1 LKERIFG
8 IVNLIVNHILENDDL
23 DHEKNNVMENL
34 ISKGYNPNEIIDA
47 FTWIRSFATNLYND
61 MQFDKFYNKPH
72 AFRILSEEERM
83 RFTVEAWGFL
93 IKLRELGIID
103 DSLREEII
111 NKALLI
117 IDDEVDLDD
126 IMIVASLAVFRQ
138 SYPLFKEEFLDQ
150 FQHGKNY
157 LIN

>member
-1 LKERIFG
+1 MKERIFG
-8 IVNLIVNHILENDDL
+8 IVNLIVNHILENDDPE
-23 DHEKNNVMENL
+23 HNKNNVMETL
-34 ISKGYNPNEIIDA
+34 VSKGYNPNEIIDA
-47 FTWIRSFATNLYND
+47 FTWIRSFAVNLYND
-61 MQFDKFYNKPH
+61 MQFDKFHHKPH
-72 AFRILSEEERM
+72 AFRILGEEERI

-103 DSLREEII
+103 DPLREEII

-126 IMIVASLAVFRQ
+126 IMIVASLSIFRH
-138 SYPLFKEEFLDQ
+138 SYSFYREEFLDK
-150 FQHGKNY
+150 FQSSKNY